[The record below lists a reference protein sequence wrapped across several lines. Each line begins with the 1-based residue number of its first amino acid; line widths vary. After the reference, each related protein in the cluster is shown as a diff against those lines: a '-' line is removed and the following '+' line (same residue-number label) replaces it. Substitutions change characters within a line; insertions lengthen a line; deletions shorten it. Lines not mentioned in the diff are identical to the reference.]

1 MESGAVDPDRIFTL
15 TADHPIRER
24 FVPTAT
30 RQINGLSFATAA
42 SVAGTLR
49 WRILQD
55 GTERASGTIQ
65 ADQPNYEALVTDTSF
80 RVAKS
85 VWYDVALPTPI
96 TLTAGQTW
104 DVEFQPEGDSQW
116 VFSVSRNG
124 STNGFSW
131 PAAFTE
137 SHAEHQQDGQWI
149 NANHF
154 AHYSSGRGDTNWPV
168 VLHQGQ

>member
-1 MESGAVDPDRIFTL
+1 MPFRIWPRSLSCFALGLWKSIHRT
-15 TADHPIRER
+15 PILPHR
-24 FVPTAT
+24 V
-30 RQINGLSFATAA
+30 
-42 SVAGTLR
+42 
-49 WRILQD
+49 LQD